1 MSYNKDK
8 TSEDRSYYSF
18 MKKIYNKTYSK
29 PINDSKSLKNEIFVD
44 NSGYL
49 LKKKSIA
56 IGKPKITNFYT
67 LNNKRE
73 IKQAKKRL
81 RSSG

>member
-29 PINDSKSLKNEIFVD
+29 PIYDSKSLKNEIFVD
-44 NSGYL
+44 NSG
-49 LKKKSIA
+49 
-56 IGKPKITNFYT
+56 YT

>member
-29 PINDSKSLKNEIFVD
+29 PIYDSKSLKSKIHPLD
-44 NSGYL
+44 NLKPL
-49 LKKKSIA
+49 LRFFTGTADSNL
-56 IGKPKITNFYT
+56 T
-67 LNNKRE
+67 
-73 IKQAKKRL
+73 
-81 RSSG
+81 

>member
-29 PINDSKSLKNEIFVD
+29 PIYDSKSLKNEIFVD

-73 IKQAKKRL
+73 IKQAKKRM